1 MKWLTALAIASVF
14 LMGTL
19 AGALIGM
26 KIERDRLYALASQ
39 PADLLARST
48 AKAITKEV
56 KLDRAQQDKLN
67 SLLDAAR
74 PALESA
80 ENSRRESISA
90 VITSVGKDL
99 DPILS
104 PPQRERSRSLFDRL
118 RRRFLPGPV
127 SVPVSSKS
135 P

>member
-39 PADLLARST
+39 PADLIAKST
-48 AKAITKEV
+48 AKAITKEIN
-56 KLDRAQQDKLN
+56 LDRAQQDKLN

-74 PALESA
+74 PALETA
-80 ENSRRESISA
+80 ENARRESISA

-104 PPQRERSRSLFDRL
+104 APQRERRRSLFEKLRL
-118 RRRFLPGPV
+118 RFLPGPV
-127 SVPVSSKS
+127 SVPVSSNS
-135 P
+135 R

>member
-1 MKWLTALAIASVF
+1 MKWLTALAIAAVF

-56 KLDRAQQDKLN
+56 NLDRAQQHKLN

-74 PALESA
+74 PSLEAA
-80 ENSRRESISA
+80 ENARRESISA
-90 VITSVGKDL
+90 VITSVAKDL

-104 PPQRERSRSLFDRL
+104 TPQRERSRSLFEKL

-127 SVPVSSKS
+127 SVPVSS
-135 P
+135 PQR